1 MRDSRIMATE
11 TIEHEGPTWARLV
24 DQLGWYE
31 RNAKKNQQSYK
42 ALKLLQIILGAL
54 VPVVAAASG
63 SSRVLLAALGA
74 GVVVIEAIQQLFQFH
89 RNWIAYRST
98 AEALKREQH
107 LFEVGGGDYAG
118 APDRTVLL
126 AERLEAL
133 ISRETG
139 EWASLE
145 TTSQKKPA
153 G

>member
-54 VPVVAAASG
+54 VPVVAAADG
-63 SSRVLLAALGA
+63 SRVVLAALGA

-118 APDRTVLL
+118 PDRKVVL
-126 AERLEAL
+126 AERLEAI

-145 TTSQKKPA
+145 TSAQKKPTT
-153 G
+153 

>member
-42 ALKLLQIILGAL
+42 TLKLTQIILGAL
-54 VPVVAAASG
+54 VPVVAAADG
-63 SSRVLLAALGA
+63 SRVVLAALGA

-107 LFEVGGGDYAG
+107 LFEVGAGDYAG
-118 APDRTVLL
+118 PDRMVVL